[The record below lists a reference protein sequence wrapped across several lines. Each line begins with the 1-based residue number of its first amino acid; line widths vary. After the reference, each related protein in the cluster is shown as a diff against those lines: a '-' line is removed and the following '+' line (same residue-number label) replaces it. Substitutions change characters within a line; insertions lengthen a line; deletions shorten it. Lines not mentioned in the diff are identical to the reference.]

1 MKLLAAWAMSA
12 GLVVSSVVLVSAAN
26 AQGTAPNGADPARL
40 SKASDMGGPYADA
53 PPPRPVPPMPPRPYG
68 YGYGP
73 GPDYGYAPPPPY
85 GGYGYGGGY
94 GPPPLMPLP
103 DVYAVLREN
112 GFSPLGAPYQR
123 GMTYVI
129 AAIDRGGEDGRLV
142 IDARNGRI
150 IRFVPASRWGEAY
163 DRMGYEGDYPPS
175 AIPAPMVIRGIP
187 RPPAPIPRVASRTVP
202 VPTPKPPM
210 TNKPAEP
217 TQQSAAVEARPATP
231 QAAAPAQAPN
241 ATVGEAKPV
250 PQIMP
255 TQKMPAAQGLD

>member
-1 MKLLAAWAMSA
+1 MKLLAASA
-12 GLVVSSVVLVSAAN
+12 ISAALVVGSVVFVSAAN
-26 AQGTAPNGADPARL
+26 AQGAAPNGAVSR
-40 SKASDMGGPYADA
+40 ASDMGGPYADA
-53 PPPRPVPPMPPRPYG
+53 PPPRPVPPMPPSPYG

-73 GPDYGYAPPPPY
+73 GPGPGPDYGYAAPPPY

-94 GPPPLMPLP
+94 GPPLMPP
-103 DVYAVLREN
+103 QEVYAVLRDN

-129 AAIDRGGEDGRLV
+129 AAMDRGGEDGRLV

-150 IRFVPASRWGEAY
+150 IRFVPASRWGETY
-163 DRMGYEGDYPPS
+163 DRMGYEGYPPG
-175 AIPAPMVIRGIP
+175 AMPPPMVIRGIP

-202 VPTPKPPM
+202 VPTPKPQM
-210 TNKPAEP
+210 TSKPAEP
-217 TQQSAAVEARPATP
+217 RQQSAAVEAKPAAP

-255 TQKMPAAQGLD
+255 TQKMPAAQGLN

>member
-1 MKLLAAWAMSA
+1 MKLLAARAISA
-12 GLVVSSVVLVSAAN
+12 ALVVGSVVFVSAAN
-26 AQGTAPNGADPARL
+26 AQGAAPNGADQARM
-40 SKASDMGGPYADA
+40 SRASDMGGPYADA
-53 PPPRPVPPMPPRPYG
+53 PPPPPMPPRPYG

-73 GPDYGYAPPPPY
+73 GPGPDYGYAPPPPPY

-129 AAIDRGGEDGRLV
+129 AAMDRGGEDGRLV

-150 IRFVPASRWGEAY
+150 IRFVPSSRWGEAY
-163 DRMGYEGDYPPS
+163 DHMGYEGGYPPG
-175 AIPAPMVIRGIP
+175 AIPQPMVIRGIP

-202 VPTPKPPM
+202 VPSPKPQM

-217 TQQSAAVEARPATP
+217 TQQSAAVEAKPAAPAT
-231 QAAAPAQAPN
+231 PAQAPN
-241 ATVGEAKPV
+241 VTVGEVKV
-250 PQIMP
+250 PPPIQP
-255 TQKMPAAQGLD
+255 TRKMPAAQGLE